1 MKMDPSGPH
10 DLNIGKG
17 DALVLVDVQ
26 NDFLRGGSLEVPGG
40 DEIVP
45 VLNRYIRLF
54 ESRGLPV
61 IATRDWHP
69 EEHCSFTARG
79 GPWPKHCFQGTEGSR
94 FPEALLISDSTMV
107 ISTASETEKE
117 AYSGFQ
123 GTDLKAR
130 LRDRGVTRLFIGGLA
145 TDYCVLHTVRDALK
159 NGFRVMLFKDAIRA
173 VNVRPG
179 DGDRA
184 FDEMVGLGA
193 VPVDSADFP

>member
-1 MKMDPSGPH
+1 MKMKPSNSEGQSPGS
-10 DLNIGKG
+10 D

-26 NDFLRGGSLEVPGG
+26 NDFLKGGSLEVPGG

-54 ESRGLPV
+54 ESRGVPV

-69 EEHCSFTARG
+69 EGHCSFTARG
-79 GPWPKHCFQGTEGSR
+79 GPWPKHCVQGTEGSR

-130 LRDRGVTRLFIGGLA
+130 LWDRGVTRLFIGGLA

-159 NGFRVMLFKDAIRA
+159 NGFRVMLLKDAIKG

-179 DGDRA
+179 DGERA
-184 FDEMVGLGA
+184 VNEMVGLGA
-193 VPVDSADFP
+193 VPVDLADFL